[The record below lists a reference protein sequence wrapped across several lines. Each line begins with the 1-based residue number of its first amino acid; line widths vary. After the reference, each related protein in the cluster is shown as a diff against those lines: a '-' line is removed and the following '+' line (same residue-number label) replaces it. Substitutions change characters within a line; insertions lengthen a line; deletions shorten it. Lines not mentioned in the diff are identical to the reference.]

1 MCIGLTTEDPASHVL
16 RFDHED
22 AKFGHDNMI
31 DLRGAVF
38 SGKDDVAEKL
48 VGVAVQ
54 KQPHAE

>member
-1 MCIGLTTEDPASHVL
+1 
-16 RFDHED
+16 
-22 AKFGHDNMI
+22 MI